1 MARPSKQIGWSQEA
15 NLYYELL
22 KQLERLTAVMSNVTL
37 EPVTTTSTT
46 TIFLP
51 VVTICG
57 LEWTTE
63 NLDVSTYRNG
73 DPIPQVTDPTEW
85 AALTTGAWC
94 YYNNDPA
101 NGAIYGKLYNWYAL
115 TDPRGLAPAG
125 YRLITDAEYLALR
138 TCLQSG
144 VPLVPAGGSLKEA
157 GTVHWAA
164 PNDGATNITGF
175 TALPGGTRSFGF
187 SGITTEAN
195 FWTSAE
201 FDATRG
207 ISYRIVNF
215 LPSFNRG
222 SVLKFWGGS
231 VRLVKD

>member
-22 KQLERLTAVMSNVTL
+22 KQLERLTAVMSKVTL
-37 EPVTTTSTT
+37 DPGTTTTTT
-46 TIFLP
+46 TIVLP

-63 NLDVSTYRNG
+63 NLDVTTYANG
-73 DPIPQVTDPTEW
+73 DPIPEVTDPVAW

-101 NGAIYGKLYNWYAL
+101 NGPIYGKLYNWYAVN
-115 TDPRGLAPAG
+115 DPRGLAPSG

-138 TCLQSG
+138 NCLQSG
-144 VPLVPAGGSLKEA
+144 VPLVPAGGQLKEA

-164 PNDGATNITGF
+164 PNEGATNITGF
-175 TALPGGTRSFGF
+175 TALPGGTRTFNF

-201 FDATRG
+201 FDVTRG
-207 ISYRIVNF
+207 IGYRIVNF
-215 LPSFNRG
+215 LSIFSRG
-222 SVLKFWGGS
+222 SVIKSNGAS
-231 VRLVKD
+231 VRLVKI

>member
-37 EPVTTTSTT
+37 GPVTTTSTT

-63 NLDVSTYRNG
+63 NLDVTTYRNG
-73 DPIPQVTDPTEW
+73 DPIPEVTDPAVW
-85 AALTTGAWC
+85 ATLTTGAWC
-94 YYNNDPA
+94 YYNNDSA
-101 NGAIYGKLYNWYAL
+101 NGLIYGKLYNWYAVN
-115 TDPRGLAPAG
+115 DPRGLAPNG
-125 YRLITDAEYLALR
+125 YRLITDAEYLALIA
-138 TCLQSG
+138 CLGSG
-144 VPLVPAGGSLKEA
+144 TAGDQLKEA

-164 PNDGATNITGF
+164 PNTGTNTTGY
-175 TALPGGTRSFGF
+175 TALPGGVRDATSFGGF
-187 SGITTEAN
+187 ASITTQAN
-195 FWTSAE
+195 FWTAAE

-207 ISYRIVNF
+207 IGYRMVNSASGF
-215 LPSFNRG
+215 FRG
-222 SVLKFWGGS
+222 SIIKTSGRS
-231 VRLVKD
+231 IRLVKD